1 MEKRL
6 KYSEELKNQ
15 IRLSLKMGRMKILLV
30 DVDSKIP
37 NLALMKI
44 SNYYRNK
51 GLDIELKRLGFD
63 YYPKKKVKQIID
75 GSGYDAIFISVVFTT
90 NKDVFEVINNK
101 NVYIGGTGHKITK
114 KLPMEIDNEECDYSI
129 YPDNNMSYGFITRGC
144 IRNCPFCFVP
154 KKEGMIYKDREVDQ
168 VVKHK
173 KVIFMDNNIL
183 AHPDHKKILQ
193 ELIDKKVRCQFNQG
207 LDIRLIDEENIKLL
221 SQLKYMGEYIF
232 AFDDIHYEKLIESKI
247 PLIKKY
253 LSKDWK
259 LKFYIYV
266 NPNMDIKNDVIY
278 RVEWC
283 RKNKALPYIMRD
295 LSCWD
300 SKNKDFYIDLA
311 AYCNQPNLFKKL
323 DFKQFIK
330 KRTNNKDRQKK
341 SVELYG
347 L

>member
-1 MEKRL
+1 
-6 KYSEELKNQ
+6 
-15 IRLSLKMGRMKILLV
+15 MKVLLV

-51 GLDIELKRLGFD
+51 GLDIELRKLGYQ
-63 YYPKKKVKQIID
+63 YYPGNKKKTTID
-75 GSGYDAIFISVVFTT
+75 GSNYDAIFISVIFTT

-183 AHPDHKKILQ
+183 AHPDHK
-193 ELIDKKVRCQFNQG
+193 R
-207 LDIRLIDEENIKLL
+207 
-221 SQLKYMGEYIF
+221 YY
-232 AFDDIHYEKLIESKI
+232 
-247 PLIKKY
+247 
-253 LSKDWK
+253 
-259 LKFYIYV
+259 
-266 NPNMDIKNDVIY
+266 KN
-278 RVEWC
+278 
-283 RKNKALPYIMRD
+283 
-295 LSCWD
+295 
-300 SKNKDFYIDLA
+300 
-311 AYCNQPNLFKKL
+311 
-323 DFKQFIK
+323 
-330 KRTNNKDRQKK
+330 
-341 SVELYG
+341 
-347 L
+347 